1 MSTVTLQQN
10 IPTQLWGAHV
20 VATNVMDGER
30 AQLRV
35 TMPGETVTVHDVV
48 VGAVLEVGGT
58 ALTVVEITGG
68 GHDGPPG
75 RSRGTVTVSDGGSE

>member
-35 TMPGETVTVHDVV
+35 TMPGETCLLYTSPSPRD
-48 VGAVLEVGGT
+48 
-58 ALTVVEITGG
+58 
-68 GHDGPPG
+68 
-75 RSRGTVTVSDGGSE
+75 